1 MLRIEIIPWWCK
13 KKSSRAMNHF
23 KKLLQ
28 EHKDEVLAMMYD
40 SIAELGLHSICK
52 GVCTYMASLPGEPP
66 PAALCLCSGHS
77 MGPVKD
83 IYYHQSKGGDEFV
96 GHCVSMLNMMNGQ
109 FGSSPAFFEETVLGA
124 SDLMDQ
130 AVSEVFP
137 HHHKIDGVKQ
147 ILNRCLAAMVFH
159 QQAILHLPPNH
170 AARSISIYR
179 QSALCNELATHV
191 QKVNSWETNK
201 VLTGIP
207 PHIKILVDVAGIM
220 ATQETIIERLYARL
234 MSEVTDLLDDRHIR
248 GGELTEA

>member
-1 MLRIEIIPWWCK
+1 M
-13 KKSSRAMNHF
+13 
-23 KKLLQ
+23 
-28 EHKDEVLAMMYD
+28 
-40 SIAELGLHSICK
+40 
-52 GVCTYMASLPGEPP
+52 
-66 PAALCLCSGHS
+66 
-77 MGPVKD
+77 
-83 IYYHQSKGGDEFV
+83 
-96 GHCVSMLNMMNGQ
+96 
-109 FGSSPAFFEETVLGA
+109 
-124 SDLMDQ
+124 
-130 AVSEVFP
+130 SEVFP

-207 PHIKILVDVAGIM
+207 PHIKILVDVAAIM

-234 MSEVTDLLDDRHIR
+234 MSEVTDLLNDRHF
-248 GGELTEA
+248 GGEELTEAQLNTMVANAVAPQFEAINLTLTQAFSHLSQASPAHDFGETACTETFSIATFPIRTHGNDMYSGLPYDYEFPQAGAYDC